1 MVSNISRFFVW
12 IIMGM
17 VLIGLVGFGS
27 FNFGSSANAVGRVGE
42 TEIDASAYFREL
54 NAELNAWQAQTGQN
68 LTMAQAQAIGLDQQ
82 VLSRVIAQT
91 ALDNE
96 VARLGISVGDRNLAN
111 RVTEISAFQGPDG
124 RFDSDT
130 YDFVLDQ
137 SGLTKREFEESL
149 RSDVARTVLAGAVT
163 EGIALPGVYTDTL
176 FAWAR
181 ETRDFTWAEVTTSAL
196 ETPVPDPTEADLQA
210 YYAANPAEF
219 TTPETRQITYAW
231 LRLEDVIDSVPVN
244 DGQLRAAYEE
254 NIEEYQVP
262 ERRLVER
269 LVFGTEGDA
278 QAALDRINAGET
290 SFDDEIAARGLTIDD
305 VDLGEVTEGDLGAAS
320 EPVFALEGPGVVGP
334 IMTDLGPALFRMNAV
349 LAAQDTPF
357 EEAREELRSE
367 VAADEASRAVRARA
381 TETDELLAS
390 GLTLEDL
397 AAQEDIPVG
406 KIGWFDGMSEGIA
419 ANAAFRDAA
428 SSVTMDDFPEV
439 TELEDGSW
447 FALRLDAIEEPTL
460 PPLDEV
466 RDDVEAGWRAQAT
479 QDALEARAQEL
490 IADFQSGESPATMG
504 LTEVVED
511 NIARTGFIQG
521 TPPALIETVFDTDP
535 DTWTTVIGGG
545 QVIVMRVE
553 GIDTPDQDSAEARQ
567 IKTSYGAQV
576 SQQIALDVQD
586 AFATAIEEDAGVT
599 IDQAVINAV
608 HANFP

>member
-111 RVTEISAFQGPDG
+111 RVTEISAFQGADG

-210 YYAANPAEF
+210 YYDANPAEF

-290 SFDDEIAARGLTIDD
+290 SFDDEIASRGLTIDD
-305 VDLGEVTEGDLGAAS
+305 VDLGEVTEDDLGAAS

-460 PPLDEV
+460 LPLDEV

-521 TPPALIETVFDTDP
+521 TPPALIETVFDTNP
-535 DTWTTVIGGG
+535 DTWTTVTGGG
-545 QVIVMRVE
+545 QVIVMRVN

-567 IKTSYGAQV
+567 IKTGYGAQV

>member
-111 RVTEISAFQGPDG
+111 RVTEISAFQGADG

-210 YYAANPAEF
+210 YYDANPAEF

-290 SFDDEIAARGLTIDD
+290 SFDDEIASRGLTIDD
-305 VDLGEVTEGDLGAAS
+305 VDLGEVTEDDLGAAS

-460 PPLDEV
+460 LPLDEV

-521 TPPALIETVFDTDP
+521 TPPALIETVFDTNP
-535 DTWTTVIGGG
+535 DTWTTVTGGG
-545 QVIVMRVE
+545 QVIVMRVN

-567 IKTSYGAQV
+567 IKTGYGAQV

-599 IDQAVINAV
+599 IDQAGINAV

>member
-111 RVTEISAFQGPDG
+111 RVTEISAFQGADG

-210 YYAANPAEF
+210 YYDANPAEF

-231 LRLEDVIDSVPVN
+231 LRPEDVIDSVPVN

-290 SFDDEIAARGLTIDD
+290 SFDDEIASRGLTIDD
-305 VDLGEVTEGDLGAAS
+305 VDLGEVTEDDLGAAS

-460 PPLDEV
+460 LPLDEV
-466 RDDVEAGWRAQAT
+466 RDDVETGWRAQAT

-521 TPPALIETVFDTDP
+521 TPPALIETVFDTNP
-535 DTWTTVIGGG
+535 DTWTTVTGGG
-545 QVIVMRVE
+545 QVIVMRVN

-567 IKTSYGAQV
+567 IKTGYGAQV